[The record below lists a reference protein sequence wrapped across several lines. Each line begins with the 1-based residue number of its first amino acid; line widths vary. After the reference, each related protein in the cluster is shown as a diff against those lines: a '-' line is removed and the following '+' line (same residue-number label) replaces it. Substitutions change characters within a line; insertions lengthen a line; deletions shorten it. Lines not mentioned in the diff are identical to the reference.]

1 MTQSW
6 ADAAAGFD
14 FEAML
19 RQSLAGDL
27 AAMNACV
34 ECCDAHAAADP
45 DRIALRYESRDGHGG
60 IGVGEADEPSAQQ
73 GGGAVIDAPKAL
85 AHEDQCHKKSCRRM
99 RRARAGTCQESGRVG
114 EGAAEWP
121 SDWMCGRM
129 AE

>member
-45 DRIALRYESRDGHGG
+45 ERVALRYESRDSHGG
-60 IGVGEADEPSAQQ
+60 TMTFGALKEAAGRFANLLAARGIGPGD
-73 GGGAVIDAPKAL
+73 
-85 AHEDQCHKKSCRRM
+85 
-99 RRARAGTCQESGRVG
+99 RVG
-114 EGAAEWP
+114 GLLPRVPELLVTILGLK
-121 SDWMCGRM
+121 CC
-129 AE
+129 